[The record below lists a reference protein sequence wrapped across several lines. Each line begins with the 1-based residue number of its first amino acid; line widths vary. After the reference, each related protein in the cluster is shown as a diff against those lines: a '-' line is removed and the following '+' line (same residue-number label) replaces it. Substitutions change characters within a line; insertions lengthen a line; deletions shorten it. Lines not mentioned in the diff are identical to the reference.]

1 MSENICPWFH
11 VRTVT
16 FLVPATNCQFQV
28 CESLTLDAAS
38 GFHAVAIDS
47 VGQSLATPRCSFW
60 IPDPQNLS
68 LRRQFCAVQYWEI
81 LFCRSG
87 ISREPNDKRETE
99 EGCRKCERREVGCGK
114 LRAKIKENQR
124 DFERSILSVCGT
136 ASHVARLQNN
146 SFLCDLNPSKVVT
159 GHSCSS
165 LFPAQWRQKITKI
178 LSWLPG
184 WPGLHSKT
192 LWAGKEGRAE
202 GGEGEVSER
211 KGEEGLESVM
221 HVCSLAKHY
230 FRGLWFQ
237 FYVWVLS
244 LKK

>member
-1 MSENICPWFH
+1 MSEIICPWFH

-16 FLVPATNCQFQV
+16 SLIPTSSCQFQV

-47 VGQSLATPRCSFW
+47 VGQRLATPRCSFW
-60 IPDPQNLS
+60 TPDPQNLS
-68 LRRQFCAVQYWEI
+68 LRRQFCALQYWES

-87 ISREPNDKRETE
+87 IRREPNDKRKTE
-99 EGCRKCERREVGCGK
+99 EERRECALGCRK

-124 DFERSILSVCGT
+124 DLERSILSVYGT
-136 ASHVARLQNN
+136 VSHVARLQSN
-146 SFLCDLNPSKVVT
+146 SFHYVLNPSKVVT

-165 LFPAQWRQKITKI
+165 LFPAQWRQKITEI

-192 LWAGKEGRAE
+192 LWAGRGGRAE
-202 GGEGEVSER
+202 GGEGEDSER
-211 KGEEGLESVM
+211 KGEEGSESVM
-221 HVCSLAKHY
+221 HVCSLAEHY
-230 FRGLWFQ
+230 FKGLWFQ
-237 FYVWVLS
+237 F
-244 LKK
+244 

>member
-1 MSENICPWFH
+1 MT
-11 VRTVT
+11 RGKQRKG
-16 FLVPATNCQFQV
+16 A
-28 CESLTLDAAS
+28 ES
-38 GFHAVAIDS
+38 
-47 VGQSLATPRCSFW
+47 
-60 IPDPQNLS
+60 
-68 LRRQFCAVQYWEI
+68 
-81 LFCRSG
+81 
-87 ISREPNDKRETE
+87 
-99 EGCRKCERREVGCGK
+99 ERREVGCGK

-136 ASHVARLQNN
+136 ASHVVRLQNN

-211 KGEEGLESVM
+211 KGEEGSESGM

-244 LKK
+244 QVLKNNVIGCKTFEFCIKSTTTIQYCQSPSVSVVEEHIWSPGRWWPWEE